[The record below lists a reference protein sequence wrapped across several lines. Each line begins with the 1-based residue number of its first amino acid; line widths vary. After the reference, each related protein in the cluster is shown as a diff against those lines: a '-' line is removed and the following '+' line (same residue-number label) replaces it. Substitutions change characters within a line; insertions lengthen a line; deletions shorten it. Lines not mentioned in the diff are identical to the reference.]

1 MGYLRRIRMYV
12 SYGYLRT
19 WYVVNLILLAL
30 SIWDL
35 SRETVLNGQSCLAR
49 KLPSVSISDL
59 RKGRM
64 TKRYS
69 TLLGLIVLFEAVT
82 KLLGLAWFIG
92 LFDAK
97 MAFVAYYADGP
108 NYWVRKWYSTPAAIV
123 SPEVTLPAA
132 PSQRDG
138 RSSRFT
144 LTNRPL
150 KSGIYRDSI
159 AWLSRRKCPN

>member
-1 MGYLRRIRMYV
+1 MYV
-12 SYGYLRT
+12 SYRYLCT

-35 SRETVLNGQSCLAR
+35 SRETFLNGQSCLAH
-49 KLPSVSISDL
+49 KFPSVLISDL

-82 KLLGLAWFIG
+82 KLLGLAWF
-92 LFDAK
+92 DRTS
-97 MAFVAYYADGP
+97 MRR
-108 NYWVRKWYSTPAAIV
+108 WSSRSTLTIRLSSSLPILEPRCDCK
-123 SPEVTLPAA
+123 SQSDVTRCSEPT
-132 PSQRDG
+132 RDG

-150 KSGIYRDSI
+150 KSGSHRDST